1 VEQTVTRRTY
11 RFLRDELILFSPAL
25 AAALLTL
32 LVGAVMPRNL
42 TLLLFLLIAA
52 ILAAGLLSFLPP
64 VRAARA
70 RLVKARYIPDRDV

>member
-1 VEQTVTRRTY
+1 MTKRTY
-11 RFLRDELILFSPAL
+11 TFLRDELILFSPAL

-32 LVGAVMPRNL
+32 MVGVVMPRDL
-42 TLLLFLLIAA
+42 TLLLFLPIAA

-70 RLVKARYIPDRDV
+70 RLVKARYIPDRDI

>member
-1 VEQTVTRRTY
+1 MTRRTI

-32 LVGAVMPRNL
+32 VIGAIMPRDL

-70 RLVKARYIPDRDV
+70 RLVKARYIPDREI

>member
-1 VEQTVTRRTY
+1 MTRRTY
-11 RFLRDELILFSPAL
+11 TFLRDELILFSPAL

-32 LVGAVMPRNL
+32 IVGVVMPRNL

-70 RLVKARYIPDRDV
+70 RLVKSRYIPDRDV

>member
-1 VEQTVTRRTY
+1 VTRRTI

-25 AAALLTL
+25 TAALLTL
-32 LVGAVMPRNL
+32 LVGVVMPRNL

>member
-1 VEQTVTRRTY
+1 MTKRTLK
-11 RFLRDELILFSPAL
+11 FLRDEFILFSPAL

-32 LVGAVMPRNL
+32 VVGVVMPRNFM
-42 TLLLFLLIAA
+42 LLLFLLIGA

-70 RLVKARYIPDRDV
+70 RLVAARYLPDREI